1 MNARL
6 LLLGLL
12 TAGAL
17 LAADGKKTGIPPLVQ
32 PTKAAAPT
40 GVTLDTVRFI
50 GDRNIFNPNRV
61 GRSSR
66 NSEEAPPRSDV
77 ISFVGTMDY
86 AKGFY
91 AFFDGSERAYQ
102 QTLKEGGKIGPFVVK
117 NITADSVDLVRDPNP
132 FSLKMG
138 QQLRRP
144 VGGDWTLVGADIA
157 RAEARAA
164 EAAAA
169 AATATQPQAIPADAS
184 EALRRL
190 MEKRQNQF
198 KQ

>member
-1 MNARL
+1 MIARL
-6 LLLGLL
+6 FLLTLLGV
-12 TAGAL
+12 GAL
-17 LAADGKKTGIPPLVQ
+17 FGADAKKNAIPPIVL
-32 PTKAAAPT
+32 PTKPAGPAPIT
-40 GVTLDTVRFI
+40 FETFRLI

-66 NSEEAPPRSDV
+66 NSEEAPPRSDI

-86 AKGFY
+86 AKGYY

-102 QTLKEGGKIGPFVVK
+102 QTLKEGGKIGPFIVK
-117 NITADSVDLVRDPNP
+117 NITADSVELARDPNP

-138 QQLRRP
+138 QQLRKP
-144 VGGDWTLVGADIA
+144 VGGDWTLVGADVA

-190 MEKRQNQF
+190 MEKRQNQL